1 MAKSPAAA
9 TYYDAT
15 ATASPDRLALAGDV
29 SADVCV
35 IGAGYTG
42 LSAAL
47 ELAGAGY
54 RTVVVEATEVGGGA
68 SGRNG
73 GQVCTGFS
81 SGQDRIEAQLGRDDA
96 RRCFVLAEDSK
107 SLLKERIGK
116 HSIDCDLRWGYLHA

>member
-1 MAKSPAAA
+1 MAKSASAT

-15 ATASPDRLALAGDV
+15 ATPSPDRPALAGDLTV
-29 SADVCV
+29 DVCV
-35 IGAGYTG
+35 VGAGYTG

-54 RTVVVEATEVGGGA
+54 KTVVVEATEVGGGA

-81 SGQDRIEAQLGRDDA
+81 SGQD
-96 RRCFVLAEDSK
+96 
-107 SLLKERIGK
+107 
-116 HSIDCDLRWGYLHA
+116 